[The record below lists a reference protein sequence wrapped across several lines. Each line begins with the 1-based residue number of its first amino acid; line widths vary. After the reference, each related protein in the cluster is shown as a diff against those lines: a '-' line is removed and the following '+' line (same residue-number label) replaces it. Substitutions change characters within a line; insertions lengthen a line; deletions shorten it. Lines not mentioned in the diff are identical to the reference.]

1 MSPRSPYPTDSFTP
15 LRPPSEPI
23 PASRGELLQL
33 VGSPARRIFFAVR
46 ALLDA
51 MDETAPW
58 DALYYPPQEPGAVA
72 AMLERLVD
80 LIDGIPAKVRAL
92 AIELEAEGAE
102 EDLVGDF
109 EFFFQ
114 GIHMSVL
121 PELERLRSN
130 LAAAR
135 LKPTAEISPEKIAE
149 KAEFAC
155 ELGADVK
162 GKVSSSM
169 MGASASLISGARWN
183 GVEIEPILF
192 PEKAEEFDRNRR
204 LVETLS
210 EVTEAITNLLHQI
223 PLAAL
228 VERWREGR
236 RIDQYA
242 LTPLYSFL
250 GNLGRLMQES
260 SRRALYSGDYHQIR
274 RRENRLSSRIAELT
288 TLHNMTWGVV
298 PAGVAADLAAVY
310 PVMARKATELAA
322 VLDFEILRQILGK
335 KKLDDLLAVVTLEK
349 DGGTHGRRLGLP
361 EDLQSLVPLLYDED
375 LKTFLELLLGSVL
388 KRASLAIRK
397 ESPPPVAAFPPAAV
411 QPAAAAPAAV
421 APPAP
426 PVYAQPAGPP
436 LAPPPAYAPAPYAP
450 RRSAAFEAELDA
462 LVGPSFA
469 DTSHLAPA
477 PMSVPAPK
485 PGTISRESKLRSLE
499 DLLRLLEEL
508 GSRANPDRKS
518 FELILRLLKQQRM
531 VPPSML
537 QSMHPYLY
545 GLMNELIPRL
555 NEIQHLGSQLSNH
568 SSNLIQLCQTLCLPS
583 PTPDQLQ
590 NVFPGSMQRL
600 LNLIDGLSSAA
611 LASIEKL
618 RAAG

>member
-1 MSPRSPYPTDSFTP
+1 
-15 LRPPSEPI
+15 
-23 PASRGELLQL
+23 
-33 VGSPARRIFFAVR
+33 
-46 ALLDA
+46 
-51 MDETAPW
+51 MDEAAPW
-58 DALYYPPQEPGAVA
+58 DALYYPPQTPAEVA
-72 AMLERLVD
+72 AMLEGLVTV
-80 LIDGIPAKVRAL
+80 IDGIPAKVRQL
-92 AIELEAEGAE
+92 IEELEAEDADP
-102 EDLVGDF
+102 DLVGDF

-121 PELERLRSN
+121 PELERLRAN
-130 LAAAR
+130 LGATRSQPA
-135 LKPTAEISPEKIAE
+135 LPSEEKSE
-149 KAEFAC
+149 LAC

-169 MGASASLISGARWN
+169 MGASSSLIAGARWN

-192 PEKAEEFDRNRR
+192 VEKSDEFERNRR

-210 EVTEAITNLLHQI
+210 EVTEAIPNLLNQI
-223 PLAAL
+223 PLASL
-228 VERWREGR
+228 VERWREGK

-242 LTPLYSFL
+242 LTPLYIFL

-298 PAGVAADLAAVY
+298 PAGVTVDLAAVY
-310 PVMARKATELAA
+310 PVMVRKATELAA
-322 VLDFEILRQILGK
+322 VLDFEILRKILGK
-335 KKLDDLLAVVTLEK
+335 KQLDDLLRVVTLEK
-349 DGGTHGRRLGLP
+349 DGGTHGRRAGLP
-361 EDLQSLVPLLYDED
+361 EEHQSLVPLLYDED

-388 KRASLAIRK
+388 KRASLAVRK
-397 ESPPPVAAFPPAAV
+397 EDPPSHAAPAIANSQSFPALPEDLPPVAEVFIPPD
-411 QPAAAAPAAV
+411 PPPGAAA
-421 APPAP
+421 
-426 PVYAQPAGPP
+426 YS
-436 LAPPPAYAPAPYAP
+436 P

-462 LVGPSFA
+462 LSGPSPA
-469 DTSHLAPA
+469 EHVA
-477 PMSVPAPK
+477 PMSVAAAPK
-485 PGTISRESKLRSLE
+485 TAGISRESKLRALE
-499 DLLRLLEEL
+499 DLVQLLEEL

-531 VPPSML
+531 VPPTML

-555 NEIQHLGSQLSNH
+555 NEIQHLGSQLSSH
-568 SSNLIQLCQTLCLPS
+568 SSNLIQLCQTLCLPN
-583 PTPDQLQ
+583 PTQDQLQ
-590 NVFPGSMQRL
+590 GTFPASMQRL

-618 RAAG
+618 RATG